1 MKFSELASN
10 KVHIIGINGIGMS
23 ALAIYL
29 KKNNINVTGS
39 DIAHNANTVIL
50 EKYKIPVFIGHKSS
64 NIKDRDIIFY
74 SSAIKNNPEIKEA
87 KKNKIP
93 CYNRSKLL
101 QLICKDK
108 FTIVV
113 SGSHGKTSTTSILG
127 HLLVRA
133 GLNPTIISGGIMQ
146 NFGQNIYLTDSN
158 YVVVEADESD
168 GTVFKLSPKYLLF
181 LNVDREHIDFY
192 KSYSNFKSKI
202 KNYILSQIKKDVKIF
217 INNDDNFLF
226 SLKKY
231 SKNLKTFGSN
241 TKANYSYK
249 LKELSD
255 KKSSFQIYKGKKI
268 ISNSLT
274 TNLLGEHNVQNLTAV
289 LSIIDD
295 LGYEIKKSH
304 ILDFK
309 GTKRRMN
316 ILGKLKKTT
325 FIDDYAHHPTE
336 IDKLINIISLYKK
349 KIVILIIEPHR
360 YSRLNDLYKEYLH
373 VLRNTNNLIILKTY
387 EAGESYKQ
395 GMKNSKNLVNDLNV
409 SNNQKTRYI
418 DNYSDLFNLL
428 DQFVLNKSESIVI
441 TAGAGDISNQIRF
454 FYDSR
459 K

>member
-29 KKNNINVTGS
+29 KKNSINVTGS

-168 GTVFKLSPKYLLF
+168 GTVFKLSPRYLLF

-241 TKANYSYK
+241 TKADYSYK

-295 LGYEIKKSH
+295 LGYEIKKPH

>member
-1 MKFSELASN
+1 MKFLELASN

-29 KKNNINVTGS
+29 KKNNINITGS
-39 DIAHNANTVIL
+39 DIAHNANTIIL

-168 GTVFKLSPKYLLF
+168 GTVFKLSPRYLLF

-217 INNDDNFLF
+217 INNDDNFLY

-241 TKANYSYK
+241 TKADYSYK

>member
-1 MKFSELASN
+1 MK
-10 KVHIIGINGIGMS
+10 
-23 ALAIYL
+23 
-29 KKNNINVTGS
+29 
-39 DIAHNANTVIL
+39 
-50 EKYKIPVFIGHKSS
+50 
-64 NIKDRDIIFY
+64 
-74 SSAIKNNPEIKEA
+74 
-87 KKNKIP
+87 
-93 CYNRSKLL
+93 CYNGRVNLL
-101 QLICKDK
+101 
-108 FTIVV
+108 
-113 SGSHGKTSTTSILG
+113 
-127 HLLVRA
+127 
-133 GLNPTIISGGIMQ
+133 
-146 NFGQNIYLTDSN
+146 Y
-158 YVVVEADESD
+158 
-168 GTVFKLSPKYLLF
+168 

-202 KNYILSQIKKDVKIF
+202 KKYILSQIKKDVKIF

-249 LKELSD
+249 LIELSD

-316 ILGKLKKTT
+316 ILGKLNKTT

-360 YSRLNDLYKEYLH
+360 YTRLNDLYKEYLH

-387 EAGESYKQ
+387 EAGENYKQ